1 MGSLDLNL
9 SETRQFKALDPEEF
23 RKQAH
28 QMVDFIA
35 DYYKNIET
43 CIPAATE
50 LEMIVVMD
58 WLANMLKLPRKFMF
72 SGSGGGVI
80 QNTPSEAVLAT
91 VVAARDRVLH
101 NIGVQNLS
109 KIVVYGSD
117 QTHSMFPKSVRFLK
131 PMWQLD
137 WSHFLFVQLTWLMIL
152 ACGSMW
158 MLLTVAVHVYVQSL
172 DTTSM
177 ALKELIH

>member
-1 MGSLDLNL
+1 
-9 SETRQFKALDPEEF
+9 
-23 RKQAH
+23 
-28 QMVDFIA
+28 
-35 DYYKNIET
+35 
-43 CIPAATE
+43 
-50 LEMIVVMD
+50 MIVVMD
-58 WLANMLKLPRKFMF
+58 WLANMLKQTRTFMF

-117 QTHSMFPKSVRFLK
+117 QTHSMFPK

-137 WSHFLFVQLTWLMIL
+137 WSHFIFVQLTWLMIL

>member
-1 MGSLDLNL
+1 MYHIYIVSLY
-9 SETRQFKALDPEEF
+9 A
-23 RKQAH
+23 
-28 QMVDFIA
+28 
-35 DYYKNIET
+35 
-43 CIPAATE
+43 
-50 LEMIVVMD
+50 
-58 WLANMLKLPRKFMF
+58 
-72 SGSGGGVI
+72 GSGGGVI
-80 QNTPSEAVLAT
+80 QNTTSEAVLAT
-91 VVAARDRVLH
+91 VVAVRDRVLH

-109 KIVVYGSD
+109 KLVVYGSD
-117 QTHSMFPKSVRFLK
+117 QTHSMFPKVCNVADINPCSTSLIPTTIDSCLSLSPVQSVRFLK

-137 WSHFLFVQLTWLMIL
+137 WSHFIFVQLTWLMIL